1 MADTP
6 DFSQMSDSDLQS
18 IVSGGQQ
25 SQDQQ
30 QTPSLQNMSN
40 DQLMSIVGSAPKDN
54 PYAQMSDQD
63 LMKIA
68 SGGQQQQTG
77 PQSAEEEHQA
87 RVARYQ
93 PIADAAV
100 AKEGAM
106 KAFTTPTES
115 SVPIVGP
122 LVAKTIASSKAK
134 SDDYASYGDTEDERY
149 KNILAEQEAYNNA
162 RWQQHPWAYGAG
174 HVATNIASA
183 IPAAV
188 LAPEA
193 GATLAGAAGL
203 GALTGAASSAASS
216 APGSTWSDI
225 GKNALTGAEM
235 GTIAGPAGNLVARG
249 LGSLA
254 GAARNTFEN
263 LFDTQSA
270 AARSLLS
277 GQAPTAAGEAAPS
290 IIQKGLAEDKSAM
303 PIDISG
309 AKGIVEKAAGK
320 ASDTTAVDNLVS
332 DLNNRYSDSTGV
344 FQSAIDQA
352 AGKPI
357 NSAAQQQLADKAKSD
372 VLDKVYS
379 AAYND
384 PNAQNLTP
392 PNLGFLINNKFGTK
406 AFSEAD
412 MMWNAKYGKP
422 FTGGQQTAPPSFP
435 ALKPTTVNGQPNI
448 QNSPQTGFSLE
459 YLDYVKRSLNEQAKQ
474 AYKKGKNQLST
485 LITDQ
490 KNQLSDYMRNA
501 VTDQNG
507 NFLYG
512 DATDTARRYFQND
525 NAYEAGQKFFDVGNI
540 ASKTSTPELP
550 DQMMNAFSTE
560 YTPAEKQSM
569 ANGLLSFIKENPQ
582 QAIRVFNAADNTTL
596 GRYKTVLNTGIGP
609 GTFDSVKNATDT
621 AHLAAV
627 ANTITP
633 KLPSNTINQVGLG
646 AMGLALIENPALLT
660 NPKALAVAGLGYG
673 AKKGVEAVAARKAN
687 AIVRLATSQKPEDF
701 QLLQRMLQSDAQS
714 REIMQKLKTGMT
726 AAVAATAGTATSHAS
741 GGRVGR
747 AMGGKVMD
755 AQTLVRDAER
765 AKNRINKGT
774 EPLLTVP
781 DEAITKALAIAN
793 EKI

>member
-6 DFSQMSDSDLQS
+6 DFSQMSDADLQS

-30 QTPSLQNMSN
+30 QTPSFQDMSN
-40 DQLMSIVGSAPKDN
+40 DKLMSIVGSAPKDN

-68 SGGQQQQTG
+68 SGGQQQQAG

-122 LVAKTIASSKAK
+122 LVAKTIAASKAK

-249 LGSLA
+249 AGSLA

-277 GQAPTAAGEAAPS
+277 GQSPTAAGEAAPS
-290 IIQKGLAEDKSAM
+290 IIQKGLAEDQSAM

-357 NSAAQQQLADKAKSD
+357 NSAAQQQLADKAKNEA
-372 VLDKVYS
+372 LDPLYQ
-379 AAYND
+379 AAYNH
-384 PNAQNLTP
+384 PSAQNITP
-392 PNLGFLINNKFGTK
+392 DNIDFLINTPHGQSAMKFANMEMRT
-406 AFSEAD
+406 
-412 MMWNAKYGKP
+412 KYG
-422 FTGGQQTAPPSFP
+422 PSFQ
-435 ALKPTTVNGQPNI
+435 VNKNVPFMKDDEGDFVKNAPL
-448 QNSPQTGFSLE
+448 PLE
-459 YLDYVKRSLNEQAKQ
+459 YWDKFKQGLNDQAAA
-474 AYKKGKNQLST
+474 AYKNGEKNLGNRISDDASS
-485 LITDQ
+485 LRDY
-490 KNQLSDYMRNA
+490 LSDTVKDENGVPLYGNA
-501 VTDQNG
+501 V
-507 NFLYG
+507 
-512 DATDTARRYFQND
+512 DTARRYFQND

-596 GRYKTVLNTGIGP
+596 GRYKTVLDTGIGP